1 MTQPCIAGASRTLSS
16 LTARNAALLATLTL
30 GVLLAACTTPPVQQP
45 QPGKTPTASAPAV
58 VKYQAAQW
66 GDLPNTSDTDVLG
79 GFNAWRAGCAKL
91 SRNATWS
98 QVCADAAQVPQD
110 AGSIRS
116 FLQSRLQPWALQN
129 PDGSQNGLITG
140 YYEPIYNGSQS
151 KTSTATVPVYGV
163 PDDLIIVALDD
174 IYPELKGKRVRGKV
188 VGRKLVPYPDAA
200 AIGEKGVTAPILAWL
215 QDPMDLQFMQ
225 IQGSG
230 RVRLPDGSQL
240 RIAYADQNGRPYKPI
255 GRWLIEQGQLKSGEV
270 SMQAIRSWATAN
282 PQRIP
287 ELLASNPSYVFF
299 RTLPT
304 SSEGPQGALGVP
316 LTAEYSAAIDP
327 RAVPLGSMLWLSST
341 RPDNQQALNRPLA
354 AQDTGGA
361 IAGTVRADLYWG
373 TGDVAGELAGRTKQQ
388 GRLWLL
394 WPKGVALPG
403 NAP

>member
-1 MTQPCIAGASRTLSS
+1 MTQPCIAGATRATRSP
-16 LTARNAALLATLTL
+16 ARNLLLLATVAL
-30 GVLLAACTTPPVQQP
+30 GTLLAACTTPPVQPP
-45 QPGKTPTASAPAV
+45 QPGPTPTASAPAV
-58 VKYQAAQW
+58 KYQTAQW
-66 GDLPNTSDTDVLG
+66 GDLPITSDADILG
-79 GFNAWRAGCAKL
+79 GFTAWRAGCARL
-91 SRNATWS
+91 SRNTIWAP
-98 QVCADAAQVPQD
+98 VCAEAAQVPQD
-110 AGSIRS
+110 ASAIRS

-140 YYEPIYNGSQS
+140 YYEPIYNGSQN
-151 KTSTATVPVYGV
+151 KTAKATVPVYGV

-174 IYPELKGKRVRGKV
+174 LYPELKGKRVRGKL

-200 AIGEKGVTAPILAWL
+200 AIGDKGVTAPVLAWL

-270 SMQAIRSWATAN
+270 SMQAIRAWATAN

-299 RTLPT
+299 RTLPP

-327 RAVPLGSMLWLSST
+327 RAVPLGSMVWLSST
-341 RPDNQQALNRPLA
+341 RPDNQQPLNRPLA

-361 IAGTVRADLYWG
+361 IAGAVRADLYWG
-373 TGDVAGELAGRTKQQ
+373 TGDAAGELAGHTKQQ
-388 GRLWLL
+388 GRIWLL
-394 WPKGVALPG
+394 WPKGAPLPG
-403 NAP
+403 SAP